1 MTPDP
6 TPFIT
11 SLKREADGYANMLT
25 ITAIV
30 VILAYFG
37 AQGSHVWLHWF
48 SADTVAFLRKS
59 AIVLGLFWLIFYGL
73 AILIDYAIYATVRAW
88 AEVFAY
94 ALAPFRAEAKTEAA
108 CEDEPVVGVTSN
120 IQIDVTDL
128 SAITYL
134 RDRMNRTDPPK
145 GA

>member
-25 ITAIV
+25 ITTIV

-37 AQGSHVWLHWF
+37 AHGSHVWLHWF
-48 SADTVAFLRKS
+48 STDTVAFLRKS

-94 ALAPFRAEAKTEAA
+94 ALAPFRAEAKDAE
-108 CEDEPVVGVTSN
+108 EPVVGVTSN
-120 IQIDVTDL
+120 IQIDVADL
-128 SAITYL
+128 SAVAYL
-134 RDRMNRTDPPK
+134 RDRMNLTDPPK
-145 GA
+145 RGI

>member
-25 ITAIV
+25 IMTIV
-30 VILAYFG
+30 IILAHFG

-73 AILIDYAIYATVRAW
+73 AILIDYAIYATIRAW
-88 AEVFAY
+88 TEVFAY
-94 ALAPFRAEAKTEAA
+94 LTAEFHTKTE
-108 CEDEPVVGVTSN
+108 EEPMVGVTSN
-120 IQIDVTDL
+120 LKMDVTDL
-128 SAITYL
+128 AAVSYL

-145 GA
+145 GH

>member
-37 AQGSHVWLHWF
+37 AHTSHVWLHWF
-48 SADTVAFLRKS
+48 AADTVAFLRKS
-59 AIVLGLFWLIFYGL
+59 AIVLGLFWLIFYGV
-73 AILIDYAIYATVRAW
+73 AILIDYAVYATIRAW
-88 AEVFAY
+88 AEFFAY
-94 ALAPFRAEAKTEAA
+94 ALAPFRAEAKSE
-108 CEDEPVVGVTSN
+108 EEPVIGVTSN
-120 IQIDVTDL
+120 IKIDVADL
-128 SAITYL
+128 SAVTYL

-145 GA
+145 GGR